1 MKTYARIE
9 NQRVAEIVALNVKP
23 EKLYHPSLVWVDITA
38 LPEQPDANYQYRDG
52 VFSAPVTET
61 ENAALIASSR
71 LAAETDEAN
80 RVIAPLQDAV
90 DISIA
95 TDAEIARLA
104 EWKRYRVALSR
115 IDINKALDSEWP
127 ERPR

>member
-1 MKTYARIE
+1 MKTYARID
-9 NQRVAEIVALNVKP
+9 NQCVAEIVSLNVKP

-38 LPEQPDANYQYRDG
+38 LPEQPDINYNYSDG
-52 VFSAPVTET
+52 IFSAPATEA

-71 LAAETDEAN
+71 LAAEMDVAN
-80 RVIAPLQDAV
+80 RTIAPLQDAV

-95 TDAEIARLA
+95 TDEEITRLS

-115 IDINKALDSEWP
+115 IDINKALNIEWP
-127 ERPR
+127 IRPE

>member
-38 LPEQPDANYQYRDG
+38 LPEQPDVNYRYSEG
-52 VFSAPVTET
+52 VFTAPVTDA

-71 LAAETDEAN
+71 LAVEMDEAN
-80 RVIAPLQDAV
+80 RTIAPLQDAV

-95 TDAEIARLA
+95 TYEEITRLA
-104 EWKRYRVALSR
+104 EWKRYRVELNR
-115 IDINKALDSEWP
+115 IDISKAPDIEWP
-127 ERPR
+127 ENP